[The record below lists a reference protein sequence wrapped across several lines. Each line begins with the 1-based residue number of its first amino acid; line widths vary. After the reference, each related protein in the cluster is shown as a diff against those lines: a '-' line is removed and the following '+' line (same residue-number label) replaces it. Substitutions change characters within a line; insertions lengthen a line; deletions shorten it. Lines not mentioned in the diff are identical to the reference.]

1 MADCVHHGAVN
12 VRLGHLETRADRV
25 EVQVEALQ
33 QLRWKALGAIGA
45 VVVIGSMLTQ
55 LLFWY
60 LPSPRTDSTTHP
72 APTRVESTVAS
83 PNH

>member
-25 EVQVEALQ
+25 EVQVEALKA
-33 QLRWKALGAIGA
+33 LRWKALGAIGT
-45 VVVIGSMLTQ
+45 VVIVGSMLAQ

-60 LPSPRTDSTTHP
+60 LPSPHKAPP

-83 PNH
+83 PNN

>member
-1 MADCVHHGAVN
+1 MTDCVHHGAVN

-25 EVQVEALQ
+25 EVEVEALKAV
-33 QLRWKALGAIGA
+33 RWRMLGAIGA
-45 VVVIGSMLTQ
+45 VVLIGSMLTQ

-60 LPSPRTDSTTHP
+60 LPSPREPATPPATTTI
-72 APTRVESTVAS
+72 AA